1 MPGIY
6 PNILLPSGRKRSE
19 DDMSDVPS
27 GVMRHATFGDE
38 MTPEMLYELAKR
50 DNLQSVAMGAQM
62 TENVGNVSQI
72 ILSAIARNADEASKV
87 AKASARLGSAIPYV
101 STASNV
107 VQGVA
112 TVQGGVDPYG
122 SKDLP
127 SWWTPAIDAADSAPS
142 IAGASIGS
150 IFGPPGAAAGSFIGQ
165 TFGGGAASQ
174 AAIRH
179 QTEKSR
185 KVFLNKPTEADLI
198 GRTAPDHGRNQFNQ
212 LWNSRLNARQAQ
224 LQENFEAVYL
234 AAKQGGA
241 KKWVLDKLRERHGE
255 ELAAYDDAQNNM
267 NWLQKSYYAIKDI
280 AGADGYG
287 DFVAKG
293 REDRKAQDAF
303 DREAAREV
311 SRQNFE
317 RDIATNPRDREL
329 ARRYNITSYGP

>member
-6 PNILLPSGRKRSE
+6 PNIFMPSGRTRSE

-50 DNLQSVAMGAQM
+50 DNLQRVAMGAQM
-62 TENVGNVSQI
+62 TESAGNVSQI
-72 ILSAIARNADEASKV
+72 ILSAIARNADAASKL
-87 AKASARLGSAIPYV
+87 AKTSRAVTSGLPLV

-112 TVQGGVDPYG
+112 TVKGGVDPYG

-142 IAGASIGS
+142 IAGAYVGS
-150 IFGPPGAAAGSFIGQ
+150 LLGPPGAAAGSFIGQ

-174 AAIRH
+174 LAIRD
-179 QTEKSR
+179 QTEKNR

-198 GRTAPDHGRNQFNQ
+198 GRTAPDHGRNQFSQ
-212 LWNSRLNARQAQ
+212 IWNSRLNERQAQ
-224 LQENFEAVYL
+224 LQSNFESVYL

-241 KKWVLDKLRERHGE
+241 KKWVLDGLLKKHGD

-267 NWLQKSYYAIKDI
+267 NWMQKSYYSIKDMV
-280 AGADGYG
+280 GTDGYG

-293 REDRKAQDAF
+293 RVDRKEQDAF
-303 DREAAREV
+303 DRAAAFEV
-311 SRQNFE
+311 ARQNFDH
-317 RDIATNPRDREL
+317 DIATNPRDRKL
-329 ARRYNITSYGP
+329 ARKHNITSSGP